1 MFETAVLS
9 TGPQTKRM
17 WTTLLGFTGQ
27 AMLLS
32 GLVLAP
38 LISPQVLPKV
48 IWTTIT
54 VAPPAPPPPPLPPDT
69 RVVPVNRIRVTH
81 TFGGFMAPAAVPP
94 RVLPVDDLADAVP
107 QGPSVTGGVPGGA
120 GVPGGILSDIINAA
134 GRAVPVFH
142 PPEPPVRSA
151 PKAPVAA
158 ARPPRIAVLQMA
170 EPIQRVNPVYP
181 PLARTVRVSGK
192 VELLGVLGTDG
203 RIHEIK
209 VISGHPLLIK
219 AAVDAVMQWV
229 YRPTILNGQAVEVQA
244 PITVNFILN

>member
-54 VAPPAPPPPPLPPDT
+54 VAPPAPLPPPVPLEP

-81 TFGGFMAPAAVPP
+81 TFGGFVAPVAVPP
-94 RVLPVDDLADAVP
+94 RVIPVDDLAGAVQQGSYVTGAVP
-107 QGPSVTGGVPGGA
+107 GGIGVPGA
-120 GVPGGILSDIINAA
+120 ILSDIINAA
-134 GRAVPVFH
+134 GRVVPAFR
-142 PPEPPVRSA
+142 PTEPPVRSA

-158 ARPPRIAVLQMA
+158 PRPPRITVLQMA
-170 EPIQRVNPVYP
+170 EPIQRVSPVYP

-244 PITVNFILN
+244 PIIVNFILN